1 MAIEVKPVKPDK
13 PAVHDIA
20 GGWITEKADTEVPVF
35 LRVCY
40 VLIASC
46 SVCYLIFYMYGEV
59 GHAERGPL
67 VKQFNL
73 STFTSEPFMYMVA
86 AMVAIFFIGV
96 SVFAA
101 KKDHE

>member
-1 MAIEVKPVKPDK
+1 MATEVKPMIQK
-13 PAVHDIA
+13 PAVHEIA
-20 GGWITEKADTEVPVF
+20 GGWITEKPDTEVPVF

-40 VLIASC
+40 VLIAS
-46 SVCYLIFYMYGEV
+46 SAVAYLILYMYGET

-86 AMVAIFFIGV
+86 ALVAVFFIGV
-96 SVFAA
+96 SVLAA
-101 KKDHE
+101 KKGHE